1 MAMAQK
7 MGRPTE
13 MGMDGKRGTAK
24 SLAYSSAKGMLYV
37 VHSFGPDHVRLMT
50 VDGEGKLTARME
62 RLLPYRQ
69 ELDTGR

>member
-1 MAMAQK
+1 LK
-7 MGRPTE
+7 
-13 MGMDGKRGTAK
+13 GKRGTAK

-62 RLLPYRQ
+62 RLL
-69 ELDTGR
+69 LTGKNSTQGGDR